1 MRRDKRVALH
11 PLAFLDA
18 VVETQG
24 ISAEQPNEHYED
36 HAGKRLF
43 RLIDGPRWREAVC
56 RRVFAVLGLV
66 LILATLAIT
75 AHRSRRSGPSGSRC
89 LRSEPA
95 GRAS

>member
-24 ISAEQPNEHYED
+24 ISAEQS
-36 HAGKRLF
+36 
-43 RLIDGPRWREAVC
+43 
-56 RRVFAVLGLV
+56 VLGFV

-75 AHRSRRSGPSGSRC
+75 AQRSRRSAPSGSRC